1 VGWGRMDATCE
12 AVQGERQLQHLHV
25 LAAASSTHE
34 FARVC
39 LSFAR
44 VTPNKASLLHTQ
56 HAYRT
61 VCLSS
66 VGEGER
72 VKPP

>member
-1 VGWGRMDATCE
+1 MDATCE